1 MFKHVVYCLFTWR
14 TASLDNG
21 ELERLLLGDVDERLG
36 VGEPPWS
43 LLAYVDP
50 VPPSALWK
58 SISES
63 SSSSYWHM
71 T

>member
-21 ELERLLLGDVDERLG
+21 ELERLLLGDIDERLG
-36 VGEPPWS
+36 VGELPWS

-58 SISES
+58 SIS
-63 SSSSYWHM
+63 
-71 T
+71 